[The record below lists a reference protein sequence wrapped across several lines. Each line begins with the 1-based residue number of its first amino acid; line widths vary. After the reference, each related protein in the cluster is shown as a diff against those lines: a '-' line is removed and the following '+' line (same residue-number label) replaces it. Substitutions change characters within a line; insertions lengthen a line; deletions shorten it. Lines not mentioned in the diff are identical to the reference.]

1 MGSILTTE
9 HFTKAGLAVEELYP
23 GIFVVP
29 DFLTDKEV
37 ESIKAQ
43 IDQMSEKDWSTRYE
57 ESLLEFIQTQYGVST
72 FEEAAEKGYK
82 MSVDSNWV
90 DKNATIKDQ
99 ETSGSIFQ
107 RFNSV
112 LADTPDLEFQGA
124 GSLQRQYEGVNLNY
138 HVDSESNPSVA
149 YAAVMY
155 INGDFNGGELHFPKI
170 DIKFKPRAKDLIVFP
185 SSDEYLHGVLPVE
198 AGPTRYVIPTF
209 VHYKE
214 N

>member
-1 MGSILTTE
+1 MGSVLTAE
-9 HFTKAGLAVEELYP
+9 HFINAGLEVEEIYP

-29 DFLTDKEV
+29 DFLTEQEV
-37 ESIKAQ
+37 KSIQAQ
-43 IDQMSEKDWSTRYE
+43 IDEMSEKDWSTQYE
-57 ESLLEFIQTQYGVST
+57 ASLLEFIQNQYGVST
-72 FEEAAEKGYK
+72 FEEAEAKGYK
-82 MSVDSNWV
+82 MSVDSKWV

-99 ETSGSIFQ
+99 EASGSIFQ

-124 GSLQRQYEGVNLNY
+124 GSLQRQYEGVDLNY

-170 DIKFKPRAKDLIVFP
+170 NVRFKPRARDLIVFP
-185 SSDEYLHGVLPVE
+185 SSDEYLHGVTPVE
-198 AGPTRYVIPTF
+198 AGPTRYAIPTF

-214 N
+214 K